1 MMRMVKAVVF
11 IACFLA
17 ATLTYGQEAPAD
29 NKQPDETSD
38 KSEIDKLDEPLYTP
52 FIERYILDELKQIR
66 IDMQA
71 QRAELIEKVV
81 EKELAV
87 ADKAMGYSTN
97 TITYFF
103 YVILATTTL
112 MVLVGWTSLRDIK
125 ENVKA
130 YADQEV
136 IRLTSEYKQRLQALE
151 EELHHK
157 SYNIAQAQEEIDR
170 TNEIHSLWLKA
181 SLESSPQNKIS
192 LYNQILELRPED
204 TEALTYKANA
214 ALSLNEPQWAIS
226 LCNKALEIDPDNG
239 HAFYQRACANAC
251 LGVHEQALVDLEK
264 AISISPAFSQ
274 DAESESAFNALKQN
288 KRFKELIAPHLH

>member
-1 MMRMVKAVVF
+1 MIRAVKLAIF
-11 IACFLA
+11 IASCLI
-17 ATLTYGQEAPAD
+17 ATLVYGQGNDSKSTRQAPDPSAV
-29 NKQPDETSD
+29 
-38 KSEIDKLDEPLYTP
+38 DKLDKPLYSP
-52 FIERYILDELKQIR
+52 FIERYIMDELKQIR

-81 EKELAV
+81 NKELSV
-87 ADKAMGYSTN
+87 ADKAISYSTN

-103 YVILATTTL
+103 YVILATTSL
-112 MVLVGWTSLRDIK
+112 MVLVGWTSLRDIRQ
-125 ENVKA
+125 NVKS

-136 IRLTSEYKQRLQALE
+136 ARLTAEYKQRLQTLE

-157 SYNIAQAQEEIDR
+157 SYNIAQTREEIDR

-181 SLESSPQNKIS
+181 SQESSPQNKIS

-204 TEALTYKANA
+204 TEALTYKADA

-226 LCNKALEIDPDNG
+226 LCNKALEIDPENG

-251 LGVHEQALVDLEK
+251 LGLHEQALADLEK

-274 DAESESAFNALKQN
+274 DAESENSFNDLKQN
-288 KRFKELIAPHLH
+288 KRFEELITHHLH

>member
-1 MMRMVKAVVF
+1 MRLIKLAVF
-11 IACFLA
+11 IASCLT
-17 ATLTYGQEAPAD
+17 ATLVYSHESPPGSAQTGKAP
-29 NKQPDETSD
+29 D
-38 KSEIDKLDEPLYTP
+38 KSIIDKLNKPLFSP
-52 FIERYILDELKQIR
+52 FIERYIMDELKQIR

-81 EKELAV
+81 EKELSV

-103 YVILATTTL
+103 YIILATTTL

-125 ENVKA
+125 ENVKS

-136 IRLTSEYKQRLQALE
+136 LRLTAEYKQRLQALE

-157 SYNIAQAQEEIDR
+157 SHNIAQAHKEIDR

-204 TEALTYKANA
+204 TEALTYKADA
-214 ALSLNEPQWAIS
+214 ALSLDEPQWAIS
-226 LCNKALEIDPDNG
+226 LCNKALEVDPENG

-251 LGVHEQALVDLEK
+251 LDLHEQALADLEK
-264 AISISPAFSQ
+264 AIAISPAFSQ
-274 DAESESAFNALKQN
+274 DAESEDSFNSLRQN
-288 KRFKELIAPHLH
+288 KRFEELIAHHLH

>member
-1 MMRMVKAVVF
+1 MTVF
-11 IACFLA
+11 LLIFTGSPPGFSQGTPA
-17 ATLTYGQEAPAD
+17 ATPQPGDRID
-29 NKQPDETSD
+29 NLE
-38 KSEIDKLDEPLYTP
+38 EPLYSP
-52 FIERYILDELKQIR
+52 FIERYMLDELKQIR

-87 ADKAMGYSTN
+87 ADKAMGYASN

-103 YVILATTTL
+103 YIILATTTL
-112 MVLVGWTSLRDIK
+112 LVLAGWTSLRDIK
-125 ENVKA
+125 ENVKS

-136 IRLTSEYKQRLQALE
+136 ARLTAEYKQRLQALE

-192 LYNQILELRPED
+192 LYDQILDLRPED
-204 TEALTYKANA
+204 TEALTYKADA

-226 LCNKALEIDPDNG
+226 LCNKALEIDAENG

-251 LGVHEQALVDLEK
+251 LGYHEQAMADLEK
-264 AISISPAFSQ
+264 AISISPAFVE
-274 DAESESAFNALKQN
+274 DAEAENCFNALKQN
-288 KRFKELIAPHLH
+288 KRFKEMATLYRVQ

>member
-1 MMRMVKAVVF
+1 MRFAKLIILVTCCLV
-11 IACFLA
+11 A
-17 ATLTYGQEAPAD
+17 ATVFSQG
-29 NKQPDETSD
+29 KTSGTAQSD
-38 KSEIDKLDEPLYTP
+38 SASGINIDKLDEPLYSP

-66 IDMQA
+66 TDMQA

-81 EKELAV
+81 DKELAV
-87 ADKAMGYSTN
+87 ADRAMSYASN

-103 YVILATTTL
+103 YIILATTSL

-125 ENVKA
+125 NNVKS

-136 IRLTSEYKQRLQALE
+136 GRLTAEYKQRLQALE
-151 EELHHK
+151 EELNQK

-181 SLESSPQNKIS
+181 SQESSPQNKIA
-192 LYNQILELRPED
+192 LYNQILDLRPDD
-204 TEALTYKANA
+204 TEALTYKADS
-214 ALSLNEPQWAIS
+214 ALSLNEPQWAVS
-226 LCNKALEIDPDNG
+226 LCNKALEVDSENG

-251 LGVHEQALVDLEK
+251 LGIHEQALADLEK

-274 DAESESAFNALKQN
+274 DAESEDCFSELNQSS
-288 KRFKELIAPHLH
+288 RFKDLITLHLH

>member
-1 MMRMVKAVVF
+1 MRIAKLIILISCCLAVTLVFSQEDSTEKA
-11 IACFLA
+11 
-17 ATLTYGQEAPAD
+17 QPAEISAESID
-29 NKQPDETSD
+29 NLD
-38 KSEIDKLDEPLYTP
+38 KPLYSP
-52 FIERYILDELKQIR
+52 FVERYILDELKQVR

-87 ADKAMGYSTN
+87 ADKAMGYASN

-103 YVILATTTL
+103 YIILAATTL

-125 ENVKA
+125 ENVKS

-136 IRLTSEYKQRLQALE
+136 LRLTAEYKQRLQALE
-151 EELHHK
+151 EELQHK
-157 SYNIAQAQEEIDR
+157 SYNIAQAHEEIDR

-192 LYNQILELRPED
+192 LYNQILDLRPDD
-204 TEALTYKANA
+204 TEALTYKADA
-214 ALSLNEPQWAIS
+214 ALSLDEPQWAIS
-226 LCNKALEIDPDNG
+226 LCNKALEIDSENG

-251 LGVHEQALVDLEK
+251 LNAHEHALADLEK
-264 AISISPAFSQ
+264 AIAISPAFSQ
-274 DAESESAFNALKQN
+274 DAESENCFSALQQDR
-288 KRFKELIAPHLH
+288 RFKDLIALHLH